1 MAEVILII
9 DYDEERINLEEVINS
24 LRSQEGV
31 ERVTELSS
39 RKLGGSRMK
48 VICHICDW
56 QGTELDLVGKYVPN
70 PTVPGGV
77 VKEVV
82 CPECGNQL
90 GLDYLEEQP
99 IA

>member
-1 MAEVILII
+1 
-9 DYDEERINLEEVINS
+9 
-24 LRSQEGV
+24 
-31 ERVTELSS
+31 
-39 RKLGGSRMK
+39 MK
-48 VICHICDW
+48 VVCHICDW

-82 CPECGNQL
+82 CPECGNQP

>member
-39 RKLGGSRMK
+39 RKLGGS
-48 VICHICDW
+48 
-56 QGTELDLVGKYVPN
+56 
-70 PTVPGGV
+70 
-77 VKEVV
+77 
-82 CPECGNQL
+82 
-90 GLDYLEEQP
+90 
-99 IA
+99 